1 MTGLGGKKRCVIETL
16 VLSGSIEEIYY
27 DYNTLLL
34 LMFFEKL
41 GYTSFDGLRIRN
53 PDVLLTCGHT

>member
-41 GYTSFDGLRIRN
+41 GYTSFDGLRIRI
-53 PDVLLTCGHT
+53 PDVLLTCGQT